1 MGVEYRLERENRP
14 GRGPYRR
21 RTLAEKL
28 RIVEQCLKPGA
39 SVAGVALERQVNANL
54 LRRWVKEAGAQALVA
69 SVIAASAPE
78 PASSFMPLRIS
89 VPKDTAREERPIRVH
104 IRKARTRITIE
115 WPASA
120 AAACAVWLKELLG

>member
-1 MGVEYRLERENRP
+1 MHSSDK
-14 GRGPYRR
+14 RR
-21 RTLAEKL
+21 RRRHTAEFKAAAIAAC
-28 RIVEQCLKPGA
+28 RVPGA